1 MAFRAAFMYYEFLN
15 WQCLFDGNLQ
25 LFVEVLSGVN
35 LLLGFFERE
44 GNSNIFKE
52 ILRNSLQNLLNN
64 SALDHPFGIH
74 TLFFSS
80 PGISFPP
87 PPLKQWVGSLFLAFG
102 RVCDRAISSSSLLLQ
117 NPKPIIENSVWP
129 QRAFLQ
135 TWKREP
141 WKDSWF
147 SELAEQ
153 QRELVDFETGIACG
167 CKWQRPL
174 SSSRAV

>member
-1 MAFRAAFMYYEFLN
+1 MGAREKNSPCVSIFNHSILGKIIHFNFLRPCSLAFIIFFYFKDQLDNCFFLQSQAYGITPNPSDFMAFRAAFMYYEFLN

-87 PPLKQWVGSLFLAFG
+87 PPLKQ
-102 RVCDRAISSSSLLLQ
+102 
-117 NPKPIIENSVWP
+117 
-129 QRAFLQ
+129 
-135 TWKREP
+135 
-141 WKDSWF
+141 
-147 SELAEQ
+147 
-153 QRELVDFETGIACG
+153 
-167 CKWQRPL
+167 
-174 SSSRAV
+174 